1 MEKVNSNS
9 KREDV
14 TKENL
19 KRINLKVKESMNLA
33 MDKFLKVTSTK
44 I

>member
-19 KRINLKVKESMNLA
+19 KRINLKVKENMNLA

>member
-9 KREDV
+9 KRGDA

-19 KRINLKVKESMNLA
+19 RKINLKAKESMNLA
-33 MDKFLKVTSTK
+33 MDKYIKATSLKV
-44 I
+44 